1 MSTQTKINDVEL
13 NKPVETV
20 EYSSN
25 ENTVKYNNKRPIVY
39 ETSFNNAQIA
49 NQRQFWS
56 QKYESTPYG
65 FQNPVNIRRSKKISD
80 SIDTPPTT
88 VSEVTKESED
98 PSTTANTVST
108 VETFKENMQPA
119 RGFRTDYNYDYTS
132 DGTYI
137 KNQPNIEG
145 FKSLS
150 KTSNT
155 IVIIILIIVLLV
167 LGGCLLYKHFFSNR
181 NLFSLTGGDDN
192 YDGDWDPEDVEE
204 YDPDD

>member
-1 MSTQTKINDVEL
+1 MSTQTKINEVEL

-20 EYSSN
+20 EYTTN
-25 ENTVKYNNKRPIVY
+25 ENSNNDNSKKPIIY

-56 QKYESTPYG
+56 QKYEATPYG

-80 SIDTPPTT
+80 SIDAPPTT

-108 VETFKENMQPA
+108 VETFKEKMQPA
-119 RGFRTDYNYDYTS
+119 RGFKSDYTYDYTS

-137 KNQPNIEG
+137 RNQPNIEG
-145 FKSLS
+145 FKNLS

-155 IVIIILIIVLLV
+155 VVIIILIIVLLV
-167 LGGCLLYKHFFSNR
+167 LGGCLIYKHFFSNR

-192 YDGDWDPEDVEE
+192 YDNDWDPEDVEE
-204 YDPDD
+204 YDPND